1 MRTTKT
7 EMPKCS
13 AEFAKAVNDTL
24 DFFSGKWKLPIL
36 GSLFESKKRFKE
48 IERTVVG
55 ISPRMLSKELRDLE
69 MNHMITRT
77 VYNTIPATVEYEI
90 TEYGKSLEKVLFAMY
105 EWGTAHRKKIMGK
118 NKRIG
123 REGHIAG
130 KTVYQS

>member
-1 MRTTKT
+1 
-7 EMPKCS
+7 MPKCS
-13 AEFAKAVNDTL
+13 TEFAKAVNDTL

-36 GSLFESKKRFKE
+36 GSLFEGKKRFKE
-48 IERTVVG
+48 IERIVSG

-90 TEYGKSLEKVLFAMY
+90 TEYGKSLEKVLLAMY

-118 NKRIG
+118 NKRTS
-123 REGHIAG
+123 RDGHITNT
-130 KTVYQS
+130 TVYQL